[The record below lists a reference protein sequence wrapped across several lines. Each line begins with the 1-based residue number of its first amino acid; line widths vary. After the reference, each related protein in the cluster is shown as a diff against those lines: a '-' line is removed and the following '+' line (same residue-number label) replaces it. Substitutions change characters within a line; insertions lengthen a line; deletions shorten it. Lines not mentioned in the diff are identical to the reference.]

1 MTTMVT
7 ITDWNERM
15 KVTAGRVVSFMLGNE
30 INQRWAQHVKDFD
43 RVDCNSCNVGYKTHG
58 FFQYTSIRDI
68 QIFIEFMVA
77 P

>member
-30 INQRWAQHVKDFD
+30 INQR
-43 RVDCNSCNVGYKTHG
+43 
-58 FFQYTSIRDI
+58 
-68 QIFIEFMVA
+68 
-77 P
+77 